1 MRSTR
6 RVFLIALVTALA
18 VSGCKFTGFSDS
30 ANPPV
35 MTKAKT
41 WLVTQQQAD
50 GSFEV
55 SGFPGFETPDAVI
68 AIGETAQTTATW
80 NTTKARAA
88 VRAVKKNGLSALDA
102 LDDFADGTLSAGQAA
117 KLIVLVASP
126 LGMSRTA
133 FDPQNDGARNLLS
146 VVNSG
151 AAANGSYG
159 AFNATLYAAIAKHQT
174 SASGT
179 VPANT
184 VTFIRNAQQANGGW
198 NYSGDNTGTD
208 LDVDTT
214 SLALQALVAAKVGPT
229 DADLVAGLQFL
240 ADQQTASGAWQ
251 SFGSNDPNST
261 STAIIAITAAGFDPT
276 KPCWRD
282 TVRPAKHGSAYGNPV
297 GWLRSQQAAD
307 GHINSANDAFPP
319 VNTFATTQTMQALER
334 GWLPVAWLNPQPC

>member
-1 MRSTR
+1 MHSSR
-6 RVFLIALVTALA
+6 RVFLIALVTAIA

-35 MTKAKT
+35 MTKAQT
-41 WLVTQQQAD
+41 WLATQQQAD

-55 SGFPGFETPDAVI
+55 SGFPGFETSDAVV
-68 AIGETAQTTATW
+68 AIGEAAQTTYAW
-80 NTTKARAA
+80 DATKARAA

-126 LGMSRTA
+126 LGLSRTA
-133 FDPQNDGARNLLS
+133 FDPQQDGARNLGA
-146 VVNSG
+146 VVNGG

-159 AFNATLYAAIAKHQT
+159 AFNATLFAAIAKRQT
-174 SASGT
+174 NGT

-184 VTFIRNAQQANGGW
+184 LAFIRNAQQANGGW
-198 NYSGDNTGTD
+198 NFSGDNNGSD
-208 LDVDTT
+208 LDIDTT
-214 SLALQALVAAKVGPT
+214 SLALQALVAAKVAPT
-229 DADLVAGLQFL
+229 DADLVSGLQLL
-240 ADQQTASGAWQ
+240 ADQQTTAGAWQ
-251 SFGSNDPNST
+251 SFGANDPNST
-261 STAIIAITAAGFDPT
+261 STAIIAITAAGFDAT

-297 GWLRSQQAAD
+297 GWLRSQQAAN

-319 VNTFATTQTMQALER
+319 VNTFATTQTMQALAR
-334 GWLPVAWLNPQPC
+334 GWLPITWLNPRSC